1 MSDIIDALTNYM
13 DKNLDQIYIDKVL
26 QGDTNAFAYLINK
39 YKDMAYTLAIKI
51 VKNHEDAEEVA
62 QDSFLKA
69 FEKLNSFKGNSKF
82 STWLYTIVYRNSITK
97 IRKKKVTTSGIDDF
111 VIDNYS
117 EGSEFPQL
125 EAIKNG
131 EQQKYVREAID
142 RLPEKDALLITLFY
156 MNESSV
162 EEIEQITNLTQ
173 SNIKVKLFR
182 ARKKLNTELSFL
194 LKEEVKTI
202 L

>member
-1 MSDIIDALTNYM
+1 M
-13 DKNLDQIYIDKVL
+13 DNNSDQIYIDKVL
-26 QGDTNAFAYLINK
+26 QGDANAFAYLINK
-39 YKDMAYTLAIKI
+39 YKDMVYTISIKI
-51 VKNHEDAEEVA
+51 VKSHEDAEEVA

-69 FEKLNSFKGNSKF
+69 YEKLDSFKGNSKF

-97 IRKKKVTTSGIDDF
+97 IRKKKVATSDIDDY

-156 MNESSV
+156 MNESSI

-182 ARKKLNTELSFL
+182 ARKKLNAELSFL
-194 LKEEVKTI
+194 LKEEVNTI

>member
-1 MSDIIDALTNYM
+1 M
-13 DKNLDQIYIDKVL
+13 DKDSDQIYIDKVL

-39 YKDMAYTLAIKI
+39 YKNMAYTLAIKV

-69 FEKLNSFKGNSKF
+69 YEKLGSFQGNSKF
-82 STWLYTIVYRNSITK
+82 STWLYTIIYRNAITK
-97 IRKKKVTTSGIDDF
+97 IRKKKVATSDIDNY
-111 VIDNYS
+111 VMDNYS
-117 EGSEFPQL
+117 EGHDFPQI

-156 MNESSV
+156 MNESSI

-173 SNIKVKLFR
+173 SNIKVILFR

>member
-1 MSDIIDALTNYM
+1 M
-13 DKNLDQIYIDKVL
+13 DKNSDQVYIDKVS
-26 QGDTNAFAYLINK
+26 QGDINAFAYLINK
-39 YKDMAYTLAIKI
+39 YKDMAYTIAIKI

-69 FEKLNSFKGNSKF
+69 YEKLDSFKGNSKF

-97 IRKKKVTTSGIDDF
+97 IRKKKVATSDIDDH
-111 VIDNYS
+111 VMDNYS

-156 MNESSV
+156 MNENSI

>member
-1 MSDIIDALTNYM
+1 M
-13 DKNLDQIYIDKVL
+13 DKNADQIYIEKVL
-26 QGDTNAFAYLINK
+26 MGDANAYAYLINK
-39 YKDMAYTLAIKI
+39 YKDMTYTLAMKI

-69 FEKLNSFKGNSKF
+69 YEKLDSFKGDSKF

-97 IRKKKVTTSGIDDF
+97 IRKKKVATSDIDDY
-111 VIDNYS
+111 VMDNYS
-117 EGSEFPQL
+117 EGSESPQID
-125 EAIKNG
+125 AIKG
-131 EQQKYVREAID
+131 EEQKKYVKEAID
-142 RLPEKDALLITLFY
+142 RLPEKDAYLVTLFY
-156 MNESSV
+156 MNESSI
-162 EEIEQITNLTQ
+162 EEIEKITGLTQ

>member
-1 MSDIIDALTNYM
+1 MDTNS
-13 DKNLDQIYIDKVL
+13 DQIYIDKVL
-26 QGDTNAFAYLINK
+26 KGDTNAFAFLIDR
-39 YKDMAYTLAIKI
+39 YKNMAYTLAIKV
-51 VKNHEDAEEVA
+51 VKSHEDAEEVA

-69 FEKLNSFKGNSKF
+69 YEKLESFQGNSKF
-82 STWLYTIVYRNSITK
+82 STWLYTIIYRNAITK
-97 IRKKKVTTSGIDDF
+97 IRKKKVATSDIDDY
-111 VIDNYS
+111 VINNYS
-117 EGSEFPQL
+117 QGTEFPQL
-125 EAIKNG
+125 EEMKNE
-131 EQQKYVREAID
+131 EQQKYVKEAID

-156 MNESSV
+156 MNESSI

-173 SNIKVKLFR
+173 SNIKVILFR

>member
-1 MSDIIDALTNYM
+1 M
-13 DKNLDQIYIDKVL
+13 DNNSDQIYIDKVL

-39 YKDMAYTLAIKI
+39 YKDMVYTIAIKI
-51 VKNHEDAEEVA
+51 VKSHEDAEEVA

-69 FEKLNSFKGNSKF
+69 YEKLDSFKGNSKF
-82 STWLYTIVYRNSITK
+82 STWLYTIAYRNSITK
-97 IRKKKVTTSGIDDF
+97 IRKKNIATTDIDDY
-111 VIDNYS
+111 VMDNYS

-131 EQQKYVREAID
+131 EQQKYVRQAID

-182 ARKKLNTELSFL
+182 ARKKLNAELSFL

>member
-1 MSDIIDALTNYM
+1 M
-13 DKNLDQIYIDKVL
+13 DKNSDQIYIDKVL
-26 QGDTNAFAYLINK
+26 QGDTNGFAYLINK
-39 YKDMAYTLAIKI
+39 YKDMVYTIAIKI
-51 VKNHEDAEEVA
+51 VKSHEDAEEVA

-69 FEKLNSFKGNSKF
+69 YEKLDSFKGNSKF
-82 STWLYTIVYRNSITK
+82 STWLYTIAYRNSITK
-97 IRKKKVTTSGIDDF
+97 IRKKKVATSDIDDY
-111 VIDNYS
+111 VMDNYS

-131 EQQKYVREAID
+131 EQQKYVREAIG

-194 LKEEVKTI
+194 LKEEVNTI

>member
-1 MSDIIDALTNYM
+1 MEKHA
-13 DKNLDQIYIDKVL
+13 DQIYIDRVL
-26 QGDTNAFAYLINK
+26 TGDTNAFAYLINR
-39 YKDMAYTLAIKI
+39 YKDMTYTLAIKV

-69 FEKLNSFKGNSKF
+69 YEKLDSFKGNSKF
-82 STWLYTIVYRNSITK
+82 STWLYTIVYRNAITK
-97 IRKKKVTTSGIDDF
+97 IRKKKVATSGIDSY

-117 EGSEFPQL
+117 EGDEFPQL

-131 EQQKYVREAID
+131 EQKKYVREAIN

-156 MNESSV
+156 MNDSTI
-162 EEIEQITNLTQ
+162 EEIEKITSLTQ

-182 ARKKLNTELSFL
+182 ARKKLNKELSVL

>member
-1 MSDIIDALTNYM
+1 M
-13 DKNLDQIYIDKVL
+13 DKNSDQLYIDKVL
-26 QGDTNAFAYLINK
+26 QGDTSAFAYLINK
-39 YKDMAYTLAIKI
+39 YKDMAYTVAIKI
-51 VKNHEDAEEVA
+51 VKSHEDAEEVA

-69 FEKLNSFKGNSKF
+69 YEKLDSFKGNSKF

-97 IRKKKVTTSGIDDF
+97 IRKKNVATTDIDDY
-111 VIDNYS
+111 VMDNYS
-117 EGSEFPQL
+117 EGSEFPQI

-194 LKEEVKTI
+194 LKEEVNTI

>member
-1 MSDIIDALTNYM
+1 MDTNS
-13 DKNLDQIYIDKVL
+13 DQIYIDKVL
-26 QGDTNAFAYLINK
+26 QGDTNAFAFLINK
-39 YKDMAYTLAIKI
+39 YKDMAYTLSIKI

-69 FEKLNSFKGNSKF
+69 YEKLNTFKGNSKF

-97 IRKKKVTTSGIDDF
+97 IRKKKVATSDIDDY
-111 VIDNYS
+111 VMDNYS